1 MQIPPGQAAVP
12 SNPVPPAPVLAPA
25 ERTQAIEPAR
35 QVTPSRQGNE
45 TSGKSRSKPGQG
57 DVTPEH
63 TPRRAGPR
71 GSLIDVTI

>member
-1 MQIPPGQAAVP
+1 MQIPPGQAALSP
-12 SNPVPPAPVLAPA
+12 NPAPSAPALAPA
-25 ERTQAIEPAR
+25 ERTQAIEPAH

-45 TSGKSRSKPGQG
+45 TSGKSRSKPGEG
-57 DVTPEH
+57 DVTPQH

>member
-1 MQIPPGQAAVP
+1 
-12 SNPVPPAPVLAPA
+12 LAST
-25 ERTQAIEPAR
+25 ERTQAIEPAH
-35 QVTPSRQGNE
+35 QVTPSREGSE

-57 DVTPEH
+57 DVTHEH